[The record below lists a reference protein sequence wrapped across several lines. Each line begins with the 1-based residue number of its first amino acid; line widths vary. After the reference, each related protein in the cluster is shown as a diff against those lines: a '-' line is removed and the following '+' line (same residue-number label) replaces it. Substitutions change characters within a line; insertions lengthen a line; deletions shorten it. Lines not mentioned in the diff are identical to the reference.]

1 MAKDAPELT
10 NDLTVAINRLN
21 RAKDGLI
28 FRFGQAGESGNK
40 LWNVISRFSSGST
53 FWRLQNYLRG
63 VSNVVNFFTKA
74 QEENRTQILESL
86 ESNLALADSLKML
99 KERYDKIE
107 AGGTTPYYELLLG
120 DLGDA
125 KLAKEEAKG
134 FYKKYIDEIENVVKK
149 RGAQLRK
156 SILNRGKGIT
166 KRFAE
171 ANPFEFQKPTLEGGT
186 KNAPIRGSIG
196 FILKETFAPLTN
208 ILTKTFEFTKGPFL
222 DSIKGPERIV
232 RKKLFGLS
240 KLQEFENKGRIGY
253 RKKMT
258 QNLQVMGKWFKGA
271 GKALGEFS
279 VKAAALIGKFAMYGL
294 LIVFG
299 ITLIAKIINAG
310 WPVIRKQFEDAFG
323 FFKKAFLNVLGIL
336 LGVFNLIGKI
346 FAGDIVGAI
355 KVFFKEI
362 VFNLVK
368 LLGNLLAGLFK
379 IMLGIITGIL
389 AGIYNATFGALT
401 GRKIGK
407 HSTGGV
413 SRGGLAVVGEN
424 GPELVSLP
432 RGARVQNNANSMGAR
447 AGGNNI
453 HIHING
459 RVGASDAEIR
469 DIANKVAREI
479 NIRMNR
485 TGANRIGA

>member
-21 RAKDGLI
+21 QAKDGLI

-107 AGGTTPYYELLLG
+107 KGGTTPYYELLLG

-156 SILNRGKGIT
+156 SILNRGKGIAQ
-166 KRFAE
+166 RFAE
-171 ANPFEFQKPTLEGGT
+171 ANPFGFKT
-186 KNAPIRGSIG
+186 KDDMGQEQSSPITGSVL
-196 FILKETFAPLTN
+196 FILEETFAPLIDT
-208 ILTKTFEFTKGPFL
+208 TKKLGNVLADFAFGPKLVEKFGPVFDPFL
-222 DSIKGPERIV
+222 QRIDEYGEEEKP
-232 RKKLFGLS
+232 RMGF
-240 KLQEFENKGRIGY
+240 

-258 QNLQVMGKWFKGA
+258 QNLQVMGKWFKGK
-271 GKALGEFS
+271 GEALGEFA

-294 LIVFG
+294 MIVFG
-299 ITLIAKIINAG
+299 ITLIAAIIKAG
-310 WPVIRKQFEDAFG
+310 WPVLKKQFAGAFK
-323 FFKKAFLNVLGIL
+323 FFKKAFMNVLGIL
-336 LGVFNLIGKI
+336 LGVFNLFRAIFKGDILGALKI
-346 FAGDIVGAI
+346 FLFDIVGNI
-355 KVFFKEI
+355 
-362 VFNLVK
+362 VK
-368 LLGNLLAGLFK
+368 LLGNLLAGIFK
-379 IMLGIITGIL
+379 VMLGIIKGIL
-389 AGIYNATFGALT
+389 AGIWNSTVGYFFPS
-401 GRKIGK
+401 RKL
-407 HSTGGV
+407 STGGV

-432 RGARVQNNANSMGAR
+432 RGARVQNNANSMSAR

>member
-1 MAKDAPELT
+1 MTKDAPELT
-10 NDLTVAINRLN
+10 NDLTIAINRLN

-63 VSNVVNFFTKA
+63 VSNVINFFTKA
-74 QEENRTQILESL
+74 QDENRTSVLESL

-125 KLAKEEAKG
+125 DAAKKETLS
-134 FYKKYIDEIENVVKK
+134 FYKKYIDEIGDVVKK
-149 RGAQLRK
+149 RGQQLRK
-156 SILNRGKGIT
+156 SILNRGKGIAQ
-166 KRFAE
+166 RFAE
-171 ANPFEFQKPTLEGGT
+171 AKPFAFKT
-186 KNAPIRGSIG
+186 KGDMGQEESSPITGSLL
-196 FILKETFAPLTN
+196 FILEETFAPLTN
-208 ILTKTFEFTKGPFL
+208 LLTKTFEFTKGPFL
-222 DSIKGPERIV
+222 DSILGANEIT
-232 RKKLFGLS
+232 RKTLFGQS
-240 KLQEFENKGRIGY
+240 KLEEFEEKGRMGP
-253 RKKMT
+253 RKKMA
-258 QNLQVMGKWFKGA
+258 QNLQVMGKWFKGK
-271 GKALGEFS
+271 GKALGEFA

-294 LIVFG
+294 MIVFG
-299 ITLIAKIINAG
+299 ITLIAAIIKAG
-310 WPVIRKQFEDAFG
+310 WPVLKKQFGGAFK
-323 FFKKAFLNVLGIL
+323 FFKKAFMNVLGIL
-336 LGVFNLIGKI
+336 LGVFNLFRAIFKGDILGALKI
-346 FAGDIVGAI
+346 FLFDIVGNI
-355 KVFFKEI
+355 I
-362 VFNLVK
+362 K
-368 LLGNLLAGLFK
+368 LLGNLLAGIFK
-379 IMLGIITGIL
+379 VMLGIIKGIL
-389 AGIYNATFGALT
+389 AGIWNSTVGYFFPS
-401 GRKIGK
+401 KK
-407 HSTGGV
+407 FSTGGV
-413 SRGGLAVVGEN
+413 SRGGLAVVGEK

-453 HIHING
+453 HVHING

-485 TGANRIGA
+485 SGANRIGA